1 MQTPG
6 QTGSQL
12 VCHRETMQSC
22 DLVHA
27 FYGQKHD
34 NALASPIQLLLQNIK
49 QRAAVGQAGQ
59 RLLPRSARQ
68 LSGALLYQTFKQG
81 GTFQALTH
89 QPLQLQ
95 SVVDAL
101 KHLKLI
107 EGFGQK
113 VASPQLQCTVSRRI
127 VNLSGQENHGGRL
140 FAQRLQLLHHLK
152 AVHVRHAHVEQNQ
165 VRALCLNT
173 ARNRSRITQAL
184 YAAIALIL
192 QQRLQQFYIGSIVID
207 NQNIGVGV

>member
-1 MQTPG
+1 
-6 QTGSQL
+6 
-12 VCHRETMQSC
+12 
-22 DLVHA
+22 
-27 FYGQKHD
+27 
-34 NALASPIQLLLQNIK
+34 LASPIQLLLQNIK

-59 RLLPRSARQ
+59 RLLPRSSCQ
-68 LSGALLYQTFKQG
+68 FPGTLLYQTFKQG
-81 GTFQALTH
+81 GTFQAFTH

-95 SVVDAL
+95 SIVDAL

-127 VNLSGQENHGGRL
+127 VNLSSQKNHGGRL
-140 FAQRLQLLHHLK
+140 IPQHLQALHYLK
-152 AVHVRHAHVEQNQ
+152 AVQMRHAHVEQNQ
-165 VRALCLNT
+165 IRAFCGNA

-184 YAAIALIL
+184 YAAIALIF